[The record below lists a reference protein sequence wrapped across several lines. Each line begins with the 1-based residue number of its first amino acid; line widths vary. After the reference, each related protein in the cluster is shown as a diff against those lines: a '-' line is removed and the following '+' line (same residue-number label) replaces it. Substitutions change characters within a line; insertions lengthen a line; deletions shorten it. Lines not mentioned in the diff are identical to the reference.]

1 MKNQTLSILIIIIF
15 LNSCV
20 TQKKID
26 RYFQKHPEAIEKVFI
41 FQDIHDTTIITRDS
55 LVIDKITDT
64 LYNWFSDFKYIDRP
78 VTRWQIK
85 EVLKPCKDSIVIVDK
100 KIFVDRYKD
109 AYEAAKKDRD
119 ATEKMY
125 RWWQRGALITW
136 AWIVLIG
143 GVFYIIKRK

>member
-1 MKNQTLSILIIIIF
+1 MKSLLFCFIPILF
-15 LNSCV
+15 LTSCV
-20 TQKKID
+20 TTKKVE
-26 RYFQKHPEAIEKVFI
+26 RYLEKHPELIERVFI
-41 FQDIHDTTIITRDS
+41 FQDVHDTTIVVKDS
-55 LVIDKITDT
+55 LVVEKLTDT
-64 LYNWFSDFKYIDRP
+64 LYQWFSDFKYIDRP